1 MSSPFSNKFMDKKSS
16 LFMNHDTPLEGNAFI
31 KAKVDAEKAGKDSFV
46 VDGKSHPVQMHGKV
60 QDKIDKAR
68 KKFERKGEEGDFYE
82 MNQDLYTEL
91 SKAKKSHS
99 DKGGKDPEQESAKR
113 DESMSREMNEPS
125 PNQKK
130 KCSKRSYK

>member
-1 MSSPFSNKFMDKKSS
+1 MSSPFSQKFHSY
-16 LFMNHDTPLEGNAFI
+16 
-31 KAKVDAEKAGKDSFV
+31 GKDPLKMLGDLNK
-46 VDGKSHPVQMHGKV
+46 DGKMSGWEQARQDKIEANSSPAAMHGKV

-99 DKGGKDPEQESAKR
+99 DKGGKDPEQESAER